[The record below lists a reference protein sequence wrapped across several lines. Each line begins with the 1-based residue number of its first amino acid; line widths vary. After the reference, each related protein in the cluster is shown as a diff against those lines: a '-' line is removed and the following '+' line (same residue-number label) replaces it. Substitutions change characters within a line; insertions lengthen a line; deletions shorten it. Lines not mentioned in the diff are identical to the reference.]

1 MQSTAVGSGCAAP
14 SQAKATSVDD
24 VSLRGLG
31 LRRPLLDELLALP
44 AGRVGFLELAPDNWI
59 GVGGRR
65 REALD
70 TLAQRFPIH
79 AHGLSLSLGGPEPF
93 DLIHLKRLRDF
104 IDALGCPI
112 YSEHLSYCSDEG
124 QLYDLL
130 PLPFTD
136 EAVRHVV
143 ARIGEVQDALGRRIA
158 IENIS
163 YYAAPFQA
171 MAEIDFI
178 RAVLAEADCD
188 LLLDVNNIHV
198 NAINHGY
205 DALAFLRALPADRIA
220 GIHVA
225 GHYVEAPDLI
235 IDTHGAA
242 VVDPVWALLEAA
254 YAHGGVKPT
263 LLERD
268 FNFPPMAELL
278 AEIDHIAAI
287 QRGHRPARPQDS
299 AHARS
304 A

>member
-1 MQSTAVGSGCAAP
+1 MDAL
-14 SQAKATSVDD
+14 
-24 VSLRGLG
+24 SLCGLG
-31 LRRPLLDELLALP
+31 LRRPLLEELLALP

-59 GVGGRR
+59 GVGGKR

-70 TLAQRFPIH
+70 ALASRFPIY
-79 AHGLSLSLGGPEPF
+79 AHGLSLSLGGPAPF
-93 DLIHLKRLRDF
+93 DPAHLRRLRDF
-104 IDALGCPI
+104 LDGLGCPL

-130 PLPFTD
+130 PLPFTE
-136 EAVRHVV
+136 EAVRHVA

-158 IENIS
+158 VENIS

-171 MAEIDFI
+171 MAEIEFI
-178 RAVLAEADCD
+178 RAVLDEADCD

-198 NAINHGY
+198 NSINDGY
-205 DALAFLRALPADRIA
+205 DALDFLRALPAARVA

-235 IDTHGAA
+235 IDTHGAN
-242 VVDPVWALLEAA
+242 VIDPVWALLDAA
-254 YAHGGVKPT
+254 YAHCGLQPT

-278 AEIDHIAAI
+278 AEVERIATI
-287 QRGHRPARPQDS
+287 QNAHRLRLGAEHR
-299 AHARS
+299 HARC